1 MVGQGQEAAVEL
13 AFLAREDGLDDGL
26 GVVVDHALRD
36 TAKEGEGPVVGVED
50 HFLGLPGVGGEE
62 ELPAVGEA
70 EVGELDGLHH
80 TAQFHLFMAPVELG
94 RLPRRETQGDVG
106 VAGGGGGLALP
117 VLHVTL
123 DAVVGA
129 GIALALEVFVQ
140 PPGGAPLGLGTLAVL
155 LQPGLQL
162 LPVRPKLGT
171 GLLAALVGRF
181 LFGLE
186 VLLDGVA
193 RQVQVAGDVADRF
206 LLDQVPSPQLHKTL
220 HADHSRL
227 LRQKG
232 GILTQPG
239 WSKLHAVYTGCL
251 VRFAR

>member
-162 LPVRPKLGT
+162 L
-171 GLLAALVGRF
+171 
-181 LFGLE
+181 FGLE